1 MKEILARHS
10 CQRPP
15 FSILIFS
22 QEEIAAI
29 MDFML
34 KTYFRHFSLYEYS
47 FKPKVD
53 LLLMTVPKEY
63 SQSALRE
70 KEQAA
75 SPDLGGGEEIDNA
88 MEEE

>member
-1 MKEILARHS
+1 
-10 CQRPP
+10 
-15 FSILIFS
+15 
-22 QEEIAAI
+22 
-29 MDFML
+29 ML

-75 SPDLGGGEEIDNA
+75 EPDMGGDEEIDNA
-88 MEEE
+88 MMSEKA

>member
-1 MKEILARHS
+1 
-10 CQRPP
+10 
-15 FSILIFS
+15 
-22 QEEIAAI
+22 

-63 SQSALRE
+63 TQTHESVKGASAAKATERSM
-70 KEQAA
+70 EQAMD
-75 SPDLGGGEEIDNA
+75 SLDVVQDN
-88 MEEE
+88 MEA